1 MAETATLQQSSNRII
16 YRSAPRWHVWA
27 ALGGAVLI
35 HLTAVAVGQRR
46 EPPPMDLSQKDTTV
60 EATLE
65 PQQEPTPPPEEI
77 IAPPPPPEPEEVKPE
92 FREEVTPPPRVRPQ
106 KVVAIKPPPMSM
118 SRAKALAINAP
129 RPAYPYEAR
138 ARRVTGS
145 GICVVTVDPGS
156 GAVTDATMAQSTG
169 SPILDNSAL
178 GAFRNWRFRPGTVS
192 KVRIPI
198 TYTLSGVSF

>member
-1 MAETATLQQSSNRII
+1 
-16 YRSAPRWHVWA
+16 
-27 ALGGAVLI
+27 
-35 HLTAVAVGQRR
+35 
-46 EPPPMDLSQKDTTV
+46 MDLSQKETTV

-106 KVVAIKPPPMSM
+106 KVVPIKAPPLSI

-138 ARRVTGS
+138 AHRITGS
-145 GICVVTVDPGS
+145 GVCVVTVDPAS

-169 SPILDNSAL
+169 NPILDNSAVS
-178 GAFRNWRFRPGTVS
+178 AFRNWRFRPGIAFS

-198 TYTLSGVSF
+198 TYTLTGVSY